1 MNIRIEK
8 LLWTLHITKFK
19 KIKVFA
25 ACNVILGP
33 GFSTFEI
40 SDVAGGQKRTFS
52 ALTIE
57 SSKNFIFTY
66 FQKLMWFY

>member
-40 SDVAGGQKRTFS
+40 FDVAGGQKKPVS
-52 ALTIE
+52 ALLLRA
-57 SSKNFIFTY
+57 
-66 FQKLMWFY
+66 QKILFLRISRT

>member
-19 KIKVFA
+19 TIKVFA

-40 SDVAGGQKRTFS
+40 FDVTGGQKKRPVS
-52 ALTIE
+52 ALLLRA
-57 SSKNFIFTY
+57 
-66 FQKLMWFY
+66 QKILFLRISRT